1 MNRPQIAASG
11 AEGEPMEKSYLARL
25 MADGERVILEARQ
38 HWVVLLRETWGAWFL
53 ALLIVV
59 GSAFATFSTT
69 LPGVLGFV
77 LLVFPVVWL
86 IAGVLRW
93 RSLRFVI
100 TSRRVL
106 CLSGIMSKS
115 VTDSSLDK
123 VNDVKMEQSLWG
135 RMLDYG
141 DIEILTAS
149 ELGANEFRMIQGPV
163 RFKKAM
169 LDAKGVLEGVGR
181 EPGEPSIPELIA
193 QLDALRKQGAL
204 TDAEFEKKKAELLS
218 RL

>member
-1 MNRPQIAASG
+1 
-11 AEGEPMEKSYLARL
+11 MEHSYLAKL

-38 HWVVLLRETWGAWFL
+38 HWIVLLKNTLGAWLL
-53 ALLIVV
+53 ALVIAV
-59 GSAFATFSTT
+59 GSTAAILATT
-69 LPGVLGFV
+69 LPGALGFL
-77 LLVFPVVWL
+77 LLVIPAIL
-86 IAGVLRW
+86 IFAGVVRW
-93 RSLRFVI
+93 RSLHFVI

-106 CLSGIMSKS
+106 CLSGIVSKN

-123 VNDVKMEQSLWG
+123 VNDVKMEQSVWG

-149 ELGANEFRMIQGPV
+149 ELGANEFRMIKGPL

-169 LDAKGVLEGVGR
+169 LDAKGTLEGAGR
-181 EPGEPSIPELIA
+181 GPREPSIPDLIA

-204 TDAEFEKKKAELLS
+204 TDGEFEKKKGDLLS
-218 RL
+218 KL